1 MASLQQKTAFIVV
14 LLVAF
19 LSCAGIALPYPIL
32 APLFIDTTPTQFTHF
47 LGMSPEL
54 LLGIALAIYP
64 LGVFLGG
71 ATIGALSDTHGRK
84 KVLLITLATSVIGY
98 LVSAYAII
106 SESYLLFLVSRFATG
121 LCEGNVSIARA
132 IALDLSANFDKT
144 KAMSTLNAAVFSGWL
159 FGPLAGGYLAIYGAS
174 TAFIAA
180 AVAIFACALVVM
192 LVLKETNAVSSKKF
206 TFKAMAT
213 ENSFVLLKHPII
225 KQFFIVQF
233 AYTLAVNAFYEF
245 YPVWLVSA
253 QGFAPNQIGHTT
265 AIMTAMM
272 TFTSLTVVSRL
283 KQYFG
288 EARLLPLSLL
298 LMGVG
303 FASLPLISS
312 EWLMVSFLVSGSL
325 IAIYNGIL
333 PAYITDTAPDLGNGA
348 IMGLLT
354 STFCLAN
361 VVIALVGSVLLTY
374 SHSAPLLLAL
384 GLTTF
389 AALYLVKTIRGIQQ
403 TELHSEEESQVN
415 NKC

>member
-1 MASLQQKTAFIVV
+1 MATLQQKSAFIVV

-32 APLFIDTTPTQFTHF
+32 APLFIDAPTTSFNHF
-47 LGMSPEL
+47 LNMSPEI
-54 LLGIALAIYP
+54 LLGVALAIYP

-71 ATIGALSDTHGRK
+71 ATIGALSDSQGRK
-84 KVLLITLATSVIGY
+84 KVLLVTLLISVIGY
-98 LVSAYAII
+98 LISAYAIV
-106 SESYLLFLVSRFATG
+106 SENYLLFLLSRFATG

-132 IALDLSANFDKT
+132 IALDLSENFDKT

-180 AVAIFACALVVM
+180 AIAISLCAFVVIF
-192 LVLKETNAVSSKKF
+192 VLKETKVTAAQPF
-206 TFKAMAT
+206 TIKSMLK
-213 ENSFVLLKHPII
+213 ENSFVLLKHPIL
-225 KQFFIVQF
+225 KKFFIVQF

-253 QGFAPNQIGHTT
+253 QHYAPNQIGNTT

-272 TFTSLTVVSRL
+272 TFTSLTIVARL
-283 KQYFG
+283 KHRLG
-288 EARLLPLSLL
+288 ETLILPLSLL

-303 FASLPLISS
+303 FASLPLINSS
-312 EWLMVSFLVSGSL
+312 WLTVSFLFCGSM
-325 IAIYNGIL
+325 IAIYNGVL
-333 PAYITDTAPDLGNGA
+333 PGYITDTVPDQGNGA
-348 IMGLLT
+348 VMGLLT

-361 VVIALVGSVLLTY
+361 VVIALLGSVLLTY

-384 GLTTF
+384 VLTTF
-389 AALYLVKTIRGIQQ
+389 ASLYLIKTIKAIRPISS
-403 TELHSEEESQVN
+403 TAN
-415 NKC
+415 NA

>member
-1 MASLQQKTAFIVV
+1 MATLQQKTAFIVV

-32 APLFIDTTPTQFTHF
+32 APLFIDAPSSNFNNF
-47 LGMSPEL
+47 LNISPEL

-71 ATIGALSDTHGRK
+71 ATIGALSDSQGRK
-84 KVLLITLATSVIGY
+84 KVLLITLIISIVGY
-98 LVSAYAII
+98 LVSAYAIAT
-106 SESYLLFLVSRFATG
+106 ESYVLFLISRFATG

-132 IALDLSANFDKT
+132 IALDLSESFDKT

-174 TAFIAA
+174 TAFYAA
-180 AVAIFACALVVM
+180 AGAITLCTFVVK
-192 LVLKETNAVSSKKF
+192 LVLKETKPANGEKF
-206 TFKAMAT
+206 SLKGMAK
-213 ENSFVLLKHPII
+213 ENSFVLLKNPLI
-225 KQFFIVQF
+225 KKFFIVQF
-233 AYTLAVNAFYEF
+233 SYTLALNAFYEF

-253 QGFAPNQIGHTT
+253 LSYAPNQIGNTT

-272 TFTSLTVVSRL
+272 TFTSLAIVSRL
-283 KQYFG
+283 KNKVG
-288 EARLLPLSLL
+288 EVRLLPLSLL
-298 LMGVG
+298 LMGIG
-303 FASLPLISS
+303 FASLPLINSD
-312 EWLMVSFLVSGSL
+312 WLILSFLFCGSM

-333 PAYITDTAPDLGNGA
+333 PGYITDQAPNEGNGA

-361 VVIALVGSVLLTY
+361 VVIALLGSVLLTF
-374 SHSAPLLLAL
+374 SHSAPLMLAL

-389 AALYLVKTIRGIQQ
+389 SALYLIKTIRSIQAADNLAPKPI
-403 TELHSEEESQVN
+403 TR
-415 NKC
+415 

>member
-1 MASLQQKTAFIVV
+1 MATLQQKTAFIVV

-32 APLFIDTTPTQFTHF
+32 APLFIDAAPTDFNNF
-47 LGMSPEL
+47 LGTSPEL
-54 LLGIALAIYP
+54 LLGVALAIYP

-71 ATIGALSDTHGRK
+71 ATIGALSDIHGRK
-84 KVLLITLATSVIGY
+84 KVLLITLAISVVGY
-98 LVSAYAII
+98 MFSAYAI
-106 SESYLLFLVSRFATG
+106 STESYVLFLVSRFATG

-132 IALDLSANFDKT
+132 IALDLSENFDKT
-144 KAMSTLNAAVFSGWL
+144 KSMSILNAAVFSGWL
-159 FGPLAGGYLAIYGAS
+159 FGPLAGGYLAIYGAN

-180 AVAIFACALVVM
+180 AIAISLCALVVL
-192 LVLKETNAVSSKKF
+192 LVLKETKVASGTKF
-206 TFKAMAT
+206 TFKSLAK

-253 QGFAPNQIGHTT
+253 QNYAPNQIGHTT

-272 TFTSLTVVSRL
+272 TFTSLTLVSRL
-283 KQYFG
+283 KHRLG
-288 EARLLPLSLL
+288 ETRLLPLSLL

-303 FASLPLISS
+303 FASLPLINS

-325 IAIYNGIL
+325 IAIYNGVL
-333 PAYITDTAPDLGNGA
+333 PGYITDAAPNLGNGA

-361 VVIALVGSVLLTY
+361 VVIALLGSVLLTY

-403 TELHSEEESQVN
+403 GDTVVAQSTES
-415 NKC
+415 